1 MAKQDKKEPKDKKP
15 PSPKPQQ
22 AKSRR
27 ASRLIERAMESVK
40 AQKTPRAAGSD
51 PLAPPEH
58 VNSHYKI
65 QGIIFGALTLFLLVS
80 LLTYYGDDASSLSD
94 QGATQNIAGV
104 VGAMIASVLLRFFG
118 VVAYMFPLLT
128 LLISIDRFQPTPRAT
143 NYGNLAGTSLGI
155 LCLCGL
161 FSLPTLGAATE
172 YSPGGFLGAALAS
185 LLLGYLKVF
194 GSITVLITGL
204 IIAGFLLNI
213 HFLRHILIPEKPQVP
228 IFEEQSP
235 TVRVPEIITPQTT
248 PPQEK
253 KEVPIPAKRTSLP
266 NLFRRK
272 ITGTDAEPEQ
282 QSPVP
287 GQNQA
292 YQLPPPSLLD
302 SPPAEKQHAGTKQSL
317 LTNSKVLE
325 EKLADF
331 GIEGQVVGVMPGP
344 VITRYEV
351 QPAPGV
357 KVSRIVNLAD
367 DLALGLKAESIRIVA
382 PVPGKDVVGIEVP
395 NKTRETVYLRDLI
408 ETNTFANH
416 PSKLVL
422 AVGKDIGGHPYFAD
436 LGKMPHLLIAG
447 ATGSG
452 KSVCLNS
459 LICSILF
466 HATPEEVRFIMVD
479 PKMLE
484 LGVYDN
490 IPHLLIPVVKD
501 PQLASNALGWAT
513 EEMTRRYGVLA
524 QKGVRNIAQ
533 YNEAL
538 REAPKG
544 KEVGAK
550 VETILPYIVIIVDE
564 LADLMM
570 VASGV
575 EKPIMRLAQMA
586 RAVGIHLIL
595 ATQRPS
601 VDVITGVIKA
611 NFPARMSFRVSSK
624 VDSRTILD
632 ANGADLLL
640 GDGDMLF
647 LLPGTSFLRRLHGAF
662 LSEKE
667 IKRLTTY
674 VKKIG
679 KPSYDQAVLNYH
691 AEGEAAE
698 EDDAELYKK
707 AAYVVVKNGE
717 ASISLLRRS
726 FKIGHS
732 KAARLIDVM
741 ERDGIISTF
750 RGSRPRD
757 ILVTTAQLDD
767 RFKTGQE

>member
-1 MAKQDKKEPKDKKP
+1 MAKQDKQEKKDKKP
-15 PSPKPQQ
+15 PSSKSPQTKPRRV
-22 AKSRR
+22 SRI
-27 ASRLIERAMESVK
+27 IERAMGSAKEK
-40 AQKTPRAAGSD
+40 KTPRAADADIAALS
-51 PLAPPEH
+51 P
-58 VNSHYKI
+58 VNAHYKI
-65 QGIIFGALTLFLLVS
+65 QGILFGALTLFLLVS
-80 LLTYYGDDASSLSD
+80 LLTYQGDDASSLSD

-104 VGAMIASVLLRFFG
+104 VGAMLASVLLRFFG

-128 LLISIDRFQPTPRAT
+128 LLISIDRFQPTPRAAS
-143 NYGNLAGTSLGI
+143 YGNLAGVSLSV

-172 YSPGGFLGAALAS
+172 FSPGGFLGAALAS

-213 HFLRHILIPEKPQVP
+213 HFLRHLLLPEKPEIP
-228 IFEEQSP
+228 MLDEQP
-235 TVRVPEIITPQTT
+235 TTVRMPEIITPQSN
-248 PPQEK
+248 PSQEK
-253 KEVPIPAKRTSLP
+253 KELPLPAKRKSLP
-266 NLFRRK
+266 NLFRK
-272 ITGTDAEPEQ
+272 KLTESNAEPEQ
-282 QSPVP
+282 EALPL
-287 GQNQA
+287 GQKLV
-292 YQLPPPSLLD
+292 YQLPPASLLD

-357 KVSRIVNLAD
+357 KVSRIVNLSD

-452 KSVCLNS
+452 KSVCLNA

-466 HATPEEVRFIMVD
+466 HSTPEEVRFIMVD

-484 LGVYDN
+484 LGVYDT

-513 EEMTRRYGVLA
+513 EEMTRRYGILA

-533 YNEAL
+533 YNEAI
-538 REAPKG
+538 RDGQKSKDAGAKTEAP
-544 KEVGAK
+544 
-550 VETILPYIVIIVDE
+550 LPYIVIIVDE

-575 EKPIMRLAQMA
+575 EKPITRLAQMA

-632 ANGADLLL
+632 ANGAELLL

-662 LSEKE
+662 LTEKE

-674 VKKIG
+674 LKKMG
-679 KPSYDQAVLNYH
+679 KPNYDQTVLNFH
-691 AEGEAAE
+691 AEGDAPE
-698 EDDAELYKK
+698 EDDTELYKK
-707 AAYVVVKNGE
+707 AAYIVVKNGE

-732 KAARLIDVM
+732 KAARMIDLM

-750 RGSRPRD
+750 KGSRPRD
-757 ILVTTAQLDD
+757 ILVTTAQLDE
-767 RFKTGQE
+767 RFRTGQE